1 MTAATVFVASAAAA
15 FVVMTVAVAS
25 AFSRADAPE
34 TSGMTMTSA
43 ATAAVYKF
51 TVESLGKLLFSSLT
65 Y

>member
-1 MTAATVFVASAAAA
+1 MTAATA

-25 AFSRADAPE
+25 AFSMAAALA
-34 TSGMTMTSA
+34 TSVMTMTSA